1 MHCVMAKAELH
12 FGTTGVCH
20 VELHPERAHVV
31 RAAPAEI
38 SDPAQAVRSALE
50 HPLDFPPLGQLFTPG
65 DRVVLALD
73 RNTPQAGLVLAEVLP
88 ILQQRGVAPD
98 HVTILQPAALSG
110 ETPDPRSNLAPEFR
124 EAVVWKIHDP
134 TDETQLGYLATTAR
148 NERIYLARDLLD
160 ADVVV
165 SIGGME
171 YDPVIGFRGTGSV
184 FYPGLSSSA
193 AIAHAHGMAHSELDP
208 DDERPLRQEIDEIAW
223 LVGAQFSIQVVPAGG
238 SGVAAVLA
246 GAVESV
252 AKAGKE
258 LLAKHWLVETPE
270 RVPVVVCAVDA
281 DAGGHGWDQVGAA
294 MAAARS
300 LVTKGGR
307 IVILSQLHGTLGAG
321 MRLISESRSPRDALQ
336 PLRQLTPPDWI
347 AASQLAMAADW
358 AHLYLLSDLHPEAV
372 DSLFVSRM
380 THERELQRLL
390 DAAPAALLLPSAQ
403 HVCGHVLG

>member
-1 MHCVMAKAELH
+1 MATADLH
-12 FGTTGVCH
+12 FGTTGLCH
-20 VELHPERAHVV
+20 VELHPERSHIV
-31 RAAPAEI
+31 RAAPLGI
-38 SDPAQAVRSALE
+38 SDPGQAVRAALE

-73 RNTPQAGLVLAEVLP
+73 RNTPRADLVLAEVLP
-88 ILQQRGVAPD
+88 ILQQRGVAPENI
-98 HVTILQPAALSG
+98 HILQPAALSG
-110 ETPDPRSNLAPEFR
+110 EPADPRTALPAELR
-124 EAVVWKIHDP
+124 EVVSWKIHDP

-160 ADVVV
+160 ADIVISV
-165 SIGGME
+165 GGMH

-184 FYPGLSSSA
+184 FYPWLSSSA
-193 AIAHAHGMAHSELDP
+193 AISHAHGLAHSELDP

-223 LVGAQFSIQVVPAGG
+223 LVGAQFSIQVLPAAGT
-238 SGVAAVLA
+238 GVAAVLA

-252 AKAGKE
+252 TKAGKE

-270 RVPVVVCAVDA
+270 RVPVVICAVDA
-281 DAGGHGWDQVGAA
+281 DAAGHGWDQVGAA
-294 MAAARS
+294 MMAARN

-321 MRLISESRSPRDALQ
+321 MGLICESRSPRDALQ

-372 DSLFVSRM
+372 DSLFLSRM
-380 THERELQRLL
+380 TNEKELQRLL
-390 DAAPAALLLPSAQ
+390 DASPAALLLQSAQ
-403 HVCGHVLG
+403 HVCGHVASD